1 MDPLCLSMIRG
12 IDCPA
17 IIPGDLRLHK
27 ISHEFATLI
36 VAAEDAGTEI
46 LIRQFGVGYQP
57 NGRFAL

>member
-1 MDPLCLSMIRG
+1 MIRG

-17 IIPGDLRLHK
+17 IIPGHLRLRK
-27 ISHEFATLI
+27 ISREFATLI